1 MKLNNRFIF
10 GILSLLLA
18 AVIAFVALPT
28 IARQTNGKE
37 EIVRITQ
44 PVLKGEQISS
54 ENAEVV
60 EVGGYNLPSNIAHQL
75 SDVNGLYATADLAVG
90 DYILTSKISSV
101 PVSSDV
107 ALNSIPS
114 GKVAISLTVKTLA
127 SGLSD
132 KLQPGDIIRIY
143 HFLDTAA
150 EVPELRFVKVL
161 SVTDSDGINVDN
173 AKEPTEDEEKQQS
186 ATITVLAS
194 PEQAKIITGLE
205 NDGVAHVALISRNND
220 KLADELL
227 AEQDKTLQ
235 EIYFPETLI
244 EEEAADAENSDV
256 ESEPQET
263 ETAESAQSTNE
274 TAPSAEKS
282 NQGRRIFVMGK
293 VITVWGSPGSGKSMF
308 CCILAKALTRD
319 KRKAII
325 INADMNVP
333 MLPVWLPE
341 QIIQTNTSIGQVLSS
356 VEIDTSLVA
365 SHVTVLKNYPFIGM
379 MGYAAG
385 ENPLSYPEVKYTM
398 VLQLI
403 HAAAKL
409 VDFVILDCSTSM
421 TNVFT
426 PAAIE
431 AGDVVIRILTPDLK
445 GINYLKAHQP
455 LLVDERFRFSEHM
468 TFAGLARPFHALDEM
483 GYIIGGFDGLLP
495 YSKEIDRCATEG
507 GMFKAI
513 TYCNPKYTASL
524 NKVLEILEQMELAEQ
539 SEDDA
544 AYECE
549 EDADE

>member
-28 IARQTNGKE
+28 IARQTNG
-37 EIVRITQ
+37 
-44 PVLKGEQISS
+44 
-54 ENAEVV
+54 
-60 EVGGYNLPSNIAHQL
+60 
-75 SDVNGLYATADLAVG
+75 NGLYATADLAVG

-132 KLQPGDIIRIY
+132 KLQPGDILRIY

-244 EEEAADAENSDV
+244 EEEAADAENSDA

-274 TAPSAEKS
+274 TAPSAE
-282 NQGRRIFVMGK
+282 
-293 VITVWGSPGSGKSMF
+293 
-308 CCILAKALTRD
+308 
-319 KRKAII
+319 
-325 INADMNVP
+325 
-333 MLPVWLPE
+333 
-341 QIIQTNTSIGQVLSS
+341 
-356 VEIDTSLVA
+356 
-365 SHVTVLKNYPFIGM
+365 
-379 MGYAAG
+379 
-385 ENPLSYPEVKYTM
+385 
-398 VLQLI
+398 
-403 HAAAKL
+403 
-409 VDFVILDCSTSM
+409 
-421 TNVFT
+421 
-426 PAAIE
+426 
-431 AGDVVIRILTPDLK
+431 
-445 GINYLKAHQP
+445 
-455 LLVDERFRFSEHM
+455 
-468 TFAGLARPFHALDEM
+468 
-483 GYIIGGFDGLLP
+483 
-495 YSKEIDRCATEG
+495 
-507 GMFKAI
+507 
-513 TYCNPKYTASL
+513 
-524 NKVLEILEQMELAEQ
+524 
-539 SEDDA
+539 
-544 AYECE
+544 
-549 EDADE
+549 

>member
-143 HFLDTAA
+143 HFLDTAV

-244 EEEAADAENSDV
+244 EEEAVDAENSYLIDKNGYLLKK
-256 ESEPQET
+256 T
-263 ETAESAQSTNE
+263 MKKATDGKYYLTDKNGCIY
-274 TAPSAEKS
+274 K
-282 NQGRRIFVMGK
+282 NRIVTYK
-293 VITVWGSPGSGKSMF
+293 K
-308 CCILAKALTRD
+308 K
-319 KRKAII
+319 
-325 INADMNVP
+325 
-333 MLPVWLPE
+333 
-341 QIIQTNTSIGQVLSS
+341 QYY
-356 VEIDTSLVA
+356 VA
-365 SHVTVLKNYPFIGM
+365 
-379 MGYAAG
+379 
-385 ENPLSYPEVKYTM
+385 
-398 VLQLI
+398 
-403 HAAAKL
+403 
-409 VDFVILDCSTSM
+409 
-421 TNVFT
+421 
-426 PAAIE
+426 
-431 AGDVVIRILTPDLK
+431 
-445 GINYLKAHQP
+445 
-455 LLVDERFRFSEHM
+455 
-468 TFAGLARPFHALDEM
+468 
-483 GYIIGGFDGLLP
+483 
-495 YSKEIDRCATEG
+495 
-507 GMFKAI
+507 
-513 TYCNPKYTASL
+513 
-524 NKVLEILEQMELAEQ
+524 
-539 SEDDA
+539 
-544 AYECE
+544 
-549 EDADE
+549 